1 MRNNQVLE
9 SNQEERQ
16 INSRWWDSTN
26 KEINLKSQYM
36 VEKEFNS
43 GDKFR
48 PIWNEF
54 YILELWRNRKQIKVI
69 FFYKS
74 YIHQPISRIQ

>member
-43 GDKFR
+43 GDKFQ
-48 PIWNEF
+48 PIRNEF
-54 YILELWRNRKQIKVI
+54 DILEL
-69 FFYKS
+69 
-74 YIHQPISRIQ
+74 